1 MDSFAIFKVSA
12 SALDAQKGRMNTI
25 ASNLANIHSTQ
36 TESGGPYIKKD
47 VIFSPM
53 PIDKENSGI
62 LEGVK
67 LVQVVDSQDPI
78 KKLFDPGHPDADG
91 NGFVSMPNINVMEEM
106 VNMMMASR
114 AYEANVT
121 TFNMSKSMFLK
132 ALELGRV

>member
-25 ASNLANIHSTQ
+25 ASNMANIHSTQ
-36 TESGGPYIKKD
+36 TEAGGPYIKKE
-47 VIFSPM
+47 VIFSPL
-53 PIDKENSGI
+53 PIGAENPTP

-67 LVQVVDSQDPI
+67 LAQVVDGKDPI
-78 KKLFDPGHPDADG
+78 KKIYDPAHPDADK
-91 NGFVSMPNINVMEEM
+91 NGFVNMPNINLMEEM